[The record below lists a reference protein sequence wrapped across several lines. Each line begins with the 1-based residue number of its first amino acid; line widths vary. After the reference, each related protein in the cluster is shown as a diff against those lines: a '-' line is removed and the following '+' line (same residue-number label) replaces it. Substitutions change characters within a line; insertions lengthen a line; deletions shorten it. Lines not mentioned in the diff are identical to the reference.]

1 MPRSRNSVELPEA
14 DDEDGVAAEPAAE
27 RRGLAVGRQDTEHSL
42 VTRRRDA
49 DRSGRARDIAF
60 ACVTIQSDN
69 KVRRTI
75 MAKGNNAR
83 KKETKKPKKD
93 KK

>member
-1 MPRSRNSVELPEA
+1 MPSQQKLQ
-14 DDEDGVAAEPAAE
+14 ED
-27 RRGLAVGRQDTEHSL
+27 L
-42 VTRRRDA
+42 
-49 DRSGRARDIAF
+49 
-60 ACVTIQSDN
+60 
-69 KVRRTI
+69 

>member
-1 MPRSRNSVELPEA
+1 MRISVHDPF
-14 DDEDGVAAEPAAE
+14 P
-27 RRGLAVGRQDTEHSL
+27 H
-42 VTRRRDA
+42 
-49 DRSGRARDIAF
+49 
-60 ACVTIQSDN
+60 CVTMRESQKPEED
-69 KVRRTI
+69 V

>member
-1 MPRSRNSVELPEA
+1 MHPPVHVPFAALRYHAQVTKPE
-14 DDEDGVAAEPAAE
+14 EDV
-27 RRGLAVGRQDTEHSL
+27 
-42 VTRRRDA
+42 
-49 DRSGRARDIAF
+49 
-60 ACVTIQSDN
+60 
-69 KVRRTI
+69 

>member
-1 MPRSRNSVELPEA
+1 MSYKTK
-14 DDEDGVAAEPAAE
+14 EDV
-27 RRGLAVGRQDTEHSL
+27 
-42 VTRRRDA
+42 
-49 DRSGRARDIAF
+49 
-60 ACVTIQSDN
+60 
-69 KVRRTI
+69 

>member
-1 MPRSRNSVELPEA
+1 MSDERLKAADVHRSSFIAHRSRRIIVV
-14 DDEDGVAAEPAAE
+14 DERKG
-27 RRGLAVGRQDTEHSL
+27 T
-42 VTRRRDA
+42 
-49 DRSGRARDIAF
+49 
-60 ACVTIQSDN
+60 
-69 KVRRTI
+69 

>member
-1 MPRSRNSVELPEA
+1 MPLQQELQ
-14 DDEDGVAAEPAAE
+14 ED
-27 RRGLAVGRQDTEHSL
+27 L
-42 VTRRRDA
+42 
-49 DRSGRARDIAF
+49 
-60 ACVTIQSDN
+60 
-69 KVRRTI
+69 

>member
-1 MPRSRNSVELPEA
+1 MHHDTNHQ
-14 DDEDGVAAEPAAE
+14 ED
-27 RRGLAVGRQDTEHSL
+27 
-42 VTRRRDA
+42 
-49 DRSGRARDIAF
+49 
-60 ACVTIQSDN
+60 
-69 KVRRTI
+69 I

>member
-1 MPRSRNSVELPEA
+1 MRPRY
-14 DDEDGVAAEPAAE
+14 
-27 RRGLAVGRQDTEHSL
+27 HSGEGAI
-42 VTRRRDA
+42 T
-49 DRSGRARDIAF
+49 
-60 ACVTIQSDN
+60 
-69 KVRRTI
+69 

>member
-1 MPRSRNSVELPEA
+1 M
-14 DDEDGVAAEPAAE
+14 
-27 RRGLAVGRQDTEHSL
+27 
-42 VTRRRDA
+42 RRR
-49 DRSGRARDIAF
+49 
-60 ACVTIQSDN
+60 VTIPPKEVFS
-69 KVRRTI
+69 